1 MNLDEMKA
9 AWQEYDTKLQ
19 STQVLNEKLI
29 NSLIKE
35 RSFSRLSRVRR
46 QYGFLLFFLLF
57 WVLFDIAVLAGNPF
71 DFKQFIEYIPIGIRC
86 LCMIVL
92 ALAMLKFNIDLRKI
106 ELSHDSL
113 YSSLNKIIKVV
124 GSYENPD
131 RLIGWAL
138 KLMLLSS
145 AVLFPLSF
153 LPRKIERTG
162 LWEGIG
168 DTLIPI
174 AIALSLIFIANKLG
188 AFKGRNEEKFRED
201 LKELDELKNLSEEI
215 AGS

>member
-1 MNLDEMKA
+1 MNLDQMKT

-35 RSFSRLSRVRR
+35 RSFSRLSWVKR
-46 QYGFLLFFLLF
+46 QYSFLLFLLLF
-57 WVLFDIAVLAGNPF
+57 WVLFDVAVLAGNPF
-71 DFKQFIEYIPIGIRC
+71 DYQQFIEYVPIGIRC
-86 LCMIVL
+86 LCMMIL
-92 ALAMLKFNIDLRKI
+92 ALAMLKFNIDLRKVEI
-106 ELSHDSL
+106 SHDSL
-113 YSSLNKIIKVV
+113 HTSLNKIIKIV

-131 RLIGWAL
+131 RLIGWTL

-153 LPRKIERTG
+153 LPRKIERVG
-162 LWEGIG
+162 LWAGIG

-174 AIALSLIFIANKLG
+174 AIALSLIFMAHKLG
-188 AFKGRNEEKFRED
+188 AFKGRQEEKFKED
-201 LKELDELKNLSEEI
+201 LKELEELRGLSGEI
-215 AGS
+215 ERG